1 MTMRAKSVGFGLA
14 AAAMGLAAPLA
25 AQNSEEASA
34 NPAPAQSP
42 VNLISVAELS
52 YTPTRETHEVWREF
66 KGSYAADFA
75 LTVDATGYP
84 LRCQPFRKDLDRET
98 ATTLCLDLLDHAKI
112 RVLKGFSTGGR
123 DAIIGVS
130 KDPHTSLTG
139 IDESSSPFNF
149 RLAELGPSDYVNYAP
164 RRASEGPLVSSTQ
177 AKLID
182 RKKNRKYPIFA
193 SRFGYEGTVRVLNT
207 IAPDG
212 SIVGCRPISSS
223 GYAILDNAACA
234 HMLEKARYKLQ
245 VGKGAA
251 QDRYYQAVDFA
262 WVLPAKKRRNRR

>member
-1 MTMRAKSVGFGLA
+1 MGFA
-14 AAAMGLAAPLA
+14 AAVMSIAAPLV
-25 AQNSEEASA
+25 AQDADQAPA
-34 NPAPAQSP
+34 NPAPAPTP

-52 YTPTRETHEVWREF
+52 YTPTRETHEIWREF
-66 KGSYAADFA
+66 KGSYATDFA

-84 LRCQPFRKDLDRET
+84 VRCQPFRKDLDRET

-112 RVLKGFSTGGR
+112 RVLEGFSTGGR

-130 KDPHTSLTG
+130 KDPHLSLTG
-139 IDESSSPFNF
+139 IDEAASPFTF
-149 RLAELGPSDYVNYAP
+149 RLAELGPSDYISYTP
-164 RRASEGPLVSSTQ
+164 RRSTEWPEASPSQ

-182 RKKNRKYPIFA
+182 RKKNRTYPIFA
-193 SRFGYEGTVRVLNT
+193 SRFGYQGTVRVLNT

-212 SIVGCRPISSS
+212 TIIGCRPISSS

-245 VGKGAA
+245 VGESSA
-251 QDRYYQAVDFA
+251 QERYYQAVDFP
-262 WVLPAKKRRNRR
+262 WVLPPKKRRNRR